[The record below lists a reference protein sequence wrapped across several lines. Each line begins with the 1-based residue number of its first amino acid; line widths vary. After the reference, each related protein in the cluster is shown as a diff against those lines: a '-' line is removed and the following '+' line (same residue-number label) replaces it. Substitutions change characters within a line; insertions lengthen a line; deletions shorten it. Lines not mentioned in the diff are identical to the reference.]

1 MKPGN
6 YRRSPPCFGKMDW
19 RDKGHVQIRRAAV
32 VPEFE
37 RRSDIDVMFDLAV
50 RLGLGDAFFQGNV
63 EAGLHDMLSRLGRTM
78 EDLRQEPNGLSF
90 ELEPTY
96 TKYPQQDS
104 ESGCKT
110 GFNTP
115 SRLFEIYSL
124 TLANHGYDPLPRY
137 DEPKERTRADRDKYP
152 LLLTSGKSA
161 AYTHGSYRS
170 IPSLRR
176 EVPEPILQMHPD
188 TAKQR
193 HIADGEWAA
202 LCTPAGSIRL
212 RAKLDEHLHP
222 EVVAGEEGWWQGC
235 VELDLPEYDPL
246 SSAGGNLN
254 PVIDDRLIDP
264 LSGSSPMRGQPCDVR
279 KLGS

>member
-1 MKPGN
+1 
-6 YRRSPPCFGKMDW
+6 MDW

-104 ESGCKT
+104 ESGCRT